1 MAWIDRENGFRS
13 FSAEVAI
20 DTSSI
25 QLESDEIMRRA
36 SPDFLFKRED
46 T

>member
-25 QLESDEIMRRA
+25 QLESDENHAPSISR
-36 SPDFLFKRED
+36 LFVQ